1 MTGVFIGLFELARWT
16 PAQSR
21 INARQPVIAHFTSRG
36 RDGCSMGDDLVPTG
50 TEAHLGWEE
59 GRREIPEYGR
69 RLLCGKL
76 NWKRSSR
83 SDVQKT
89 DSFI

>member
-1 MTGVFIGLFELARWT
+1 MTGVFTGLSELARWI

-21 INARQPVIAHFTSRG
+21 TNARQSVIVHFNLRG
-36 RDGCSMGDDLVPTG
+36 RDGCPLGDDLVPAG

-59 GRREIPEYGR
+59 GRKEILEYGR

-76 NWKRSSR
+76 NWKRSLG
-83 SDVQKT
+83 SDVQKSG
-89 DSFI
+89 SFI